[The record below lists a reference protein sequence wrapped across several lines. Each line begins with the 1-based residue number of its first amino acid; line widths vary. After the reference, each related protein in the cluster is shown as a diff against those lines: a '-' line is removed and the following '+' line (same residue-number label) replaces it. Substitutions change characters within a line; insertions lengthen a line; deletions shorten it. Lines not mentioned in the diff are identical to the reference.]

1 MFLPPPLAPCSQ
13 QNKPSPESWVG
24 GRVSAGIP
32 PPTPPPCGTHPPEL
46 CWGPLS
52 SLCFEASAGGR
63 FPKEE
68 KVEGALCTPP
78 ATSSS
83 RWGPPSTAGHAPHGP
98 RLRGVGAHAEPAGN
112 SLPRGVLPP
121 VCRSP
126 VGTGTPGQVL
136 EFFF

>member
-1 MFLPPPLAPCSQ
+1 MFLPPPLAPLFSTKQ
-13 QNKPSPESWVG
+13 TETRELG
-24 GRVSAGIP
+24 GRQGQRWNPAPDAPSMQ
-32 PPTPPPCGTHPPEL
+32 THPPEL

-68 KVEGALCTPP
+68 KVERALCTPP
-78 ATSSS
+78 TTPSSQ
-83 RWGPPSTAGHAPHGP
+83 WGPPSTAGHAPHGP

-126 VGTGTPGQVL
+126 VETGTPGHIL
-136 EFFF
+136 EF